1 MTEAVNPSAVLLP
14 TESISGRSIY
24 GKTFVVGPGKY
35 RTYQAAARIHRLNV
49 STGVMEEIDGQFKAI
64 GESNGTICSEIKA
77 PLLISHGAL
86 LDTVLGESGAEAFI
100 SVSDDKHNT
109 VFWGIEDAK
118 TVKPEPYEDAAGDE
132 EAEDIALSI
141 FMKAQRRA
149 EGSVAYHEIF
159 PGITMNCRSG
169 SRFQE
174 EFLFASLDA
183 AREITFL
190 LGTDGLELSADKD
203 GRISLIN
210 GNGEIGLIIPPP
222 VLYDADGN

>member
-77 PLLISHGAL
+77 PLLISSGAL

-174 EFLFASLDA
+174 EFLLIRMAG
-183 AREITFL
+183 FL
-190 LGTDGLELSADKD
+190 
-203 GRISLIN
+203 
-210 GNGEIGLIIPPP
+210 
-222 VLYDADGN
+222 